1 MHLVRLCPI
10 VLATA
15 FAFSACAAAPVA
27 PREETNVELHGHR
40 FTVELATTPA
50 QQERGLMERATLAPD
65 HGMLFVFP
73 DEQPRTFWMKN
84 TLVPLDI
91 LFFDAA
97 RRLVA
102 IQADAQPCRADPC
115 PLYPSTVPARYV
127 LELNAGTA
135 ARLGI
140 RTGDVITFSARHSG
154 TQ

>member
-1 MHLVRLCPI
+1 MHLARLCPI
-10 VLATA
+10 VLAMA

-27 PREETNVELHGHR
+27 PRTDASVELHGHR
-40 FTVELATTPA
+40 FTAELATTPA
-50 QQERGLMERATLAPD
+50 QQEHGLMERATLAPD

-84 TLVPLDI
+84 TLIPLDI

-102 IQADAQPCRADPC
+102 IQAEAQPCRADPC
-115 PLYPSTVPARYV
+115 PLYPSAVPARYV

-140 RTGDVITFSARHSG
+140 RMGDVITFSARHSG